1 MTRGELFL
9 ISAPSGAGKNSLMD
23 ALGAHLGH
31 ERLAFVVS
39 HTTRPPRAGER
50 DGVDYHFVDDA
61 RFEEMV
67 RADRFLEWARVYD
80 HRYGTAAAEVLPR
93 LAQGIDVVHDLDVQ
107 GATRLRLRMPEAHSI
122 FVLPPSYAELRRRL
136 EGRGADEAGA
146 RARRLALSL
155 SEIECYRDYE
165 YVIVNSDL
173 QLAAAT
179 LAAIIVEKR
188 HRRARMQEVAEA
200 IADDFRTALG
210 GAR

>member
-1 MTRGELFL
+1 
-9 ISAPSGAGKNSLMD
+9 
-23 ALGAHLGH
+23 
-31 ERLAFVVS
+31 
-39 HTTRPPRAGER
+39 
-50 DGVDYHFVDDA
+50 
-61 RFEEMV
+61 
-67 RADRFLEWARVYD
+67 
-80 HRYGTAAAEVLPR
+80 
-93 LAQGIDVVHDLDVQ
+93 
-107 GATRLRLRMPEAHSI
+107 MPEAHSI

-173 QLAAAT
+173 QLAAGT

>member
-107 GATRLRLRMPEAHSI
+107 GAARLRGLDRLQMIMGSLSRPAGQPVDAQLRL
-122 FVLPPSYAELRRRL
+122 VLLIVQH
-136 EGRGADEAGA
+136 A
-146 RARRLALSL
+146 RAPR
-155 SEIECYRDYE
+155 
-165 YVIVNSDL
+165 
-173 QLAAAT
+173 
-179 LAAIIVEKR
+179 
-188 HRRARMQEVAEA
+188 
-200 IADDFRTALG
+200 
-210 GAR
+210 